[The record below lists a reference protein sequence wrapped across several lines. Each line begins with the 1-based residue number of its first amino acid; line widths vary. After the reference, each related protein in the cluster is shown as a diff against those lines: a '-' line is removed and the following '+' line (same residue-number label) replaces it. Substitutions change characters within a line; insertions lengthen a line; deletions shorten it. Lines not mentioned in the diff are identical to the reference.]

1 MLICLIFVPELWV
14 YRLDGNFFLLY
25 KNDITHQRR
34 DNVHQNC
41 QIYGHDTVTR
51 EKMPITENTQHD
63 IEVFHFFRFVFNIKG
78 PIASP
83 SRSKLNEK

>member
-1 MLICLIFVPELWV
+1 M
-14 YRLDGNFFLLY
+14 
-25 KNDITHQRR
+25 
-34 DNVHQNC
+34 HQNC
-41 QIYGHDTVTR
+41 QIYGHDTVTS